1 MRYTKS
7 ARRKLIRV
15 KDISNRKIF
24 VYGKGTGFDTLRS
37 FVLSKF
43 DIQVAGVID
52 KRFDSPIVL
61 DSILHGNLS
70 TFSENGVIG
79 TDDVVIVSIG
89 SQKIFQELKME
100 LISRTGANIV
110 WALDIWEYHLSH
122 TSPNFLDTLGEFLR
136 TNGKLVADTRELYE
150 DEKSRLVFDGVME
163 FFSTNEITEQAIP
176 NDPLSTQYFPN
187 DFSLPR
193 GNSRFINGGAYDG
206 DTLRSMISNLGSLG
220 EKTVCFEPDLVNYAR
235 LTENLG
241 HLPSSVK
248 GEVVCLPLALGK
260 SCERLRFR
268 SGSSVNSSIDV
279 AGPEELTVVSIDQA
293 LTNFDP
299 TFINMD
305 IEGSEE
311 QALRGAVLTIS
322 RSKPDLA
329 ICVYH
334 SLQQFLSIPNFLSDL
349 SLGYKFRL
357 RNYTGFPAE
366 TVLYAT
372 ALNFSSRR

>member
-1 MRYTKS
+1 MHYTNP

-15 KDISNRKIF
+15 KDILNRRIF

-37 FVLSKF
+37 FVLAKF
-43 DIQVAGVID
+43 DIQVVGVID
-52 KRFDSPIVL
+52 KRFDKPTVL

-70 TFSENGVIG
+70 VFTTKGAIG
-79 TDDVVIVSIG
+79 SDDVVIVSIG

-100 LISRTGANIV
+100 LMSRTGANVV

-122 TSPNFLDTLGEFLR
+122 TSPIFLDTLDEFLR
-136 TNGKLVADTRELYE
+136 TNREIIASTRELYE
-150 DEKSRLVFDGVME
+150 DEKSRFVFDGVMN

-176 NDPLSTQYFPN
+176 RDPLSTQYFPN

-193 GNSRFINGGAYDG
+193 GNARFINGGAYDG
-206 DTLRSMISNLGSLG
+206 DTLRSMITNLGSLG
-220 EKTVCFEPDLVNYAR
+220 EKTVCFEPDLVNYGR
-235 LTENLG
+235 LTENLSQ
-241 HLPSSVK
+241 LPESVK
-248 GEVVCLPLALGK
+248 GEVVCLPLGLGEN
-260 SCERLRFR
+260 CQRLRFR
-268 SGSSVNSSIDV
+268 SGSSVNSAVDLTGS
-279 AGPEELTVVSIDQA
+279 EELTVVSIDQA
-293 LTNFDP
+293 LPNFDP

-311 QALRGAVLTIS
+311 QALRGAIRTIS
-322 RSKPDLA
+322 KSKPDLA

-334 SLQQFLSIPNFLSDL
+334 SLQQFLAIPNFLSAL
-349 SLGYKFRL
+349 NFGYRFRL

-372 ALNFSSRR
+372 ALNFLTRP